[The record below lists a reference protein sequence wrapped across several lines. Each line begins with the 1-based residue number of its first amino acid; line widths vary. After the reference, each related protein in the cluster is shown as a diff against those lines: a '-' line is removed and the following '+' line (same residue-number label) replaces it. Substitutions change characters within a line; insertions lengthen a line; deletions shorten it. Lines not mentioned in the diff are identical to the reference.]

1 MIAIKWKPIISM
13 EKVTK
18 LSGFTIKKKK
28 KRRKNKDHAG
38 SIDRNKNKRSNGKG
52 VQELD
57 GPASS
62 LDGGWGSGIS
72 SSGTPIGASG

>member
-1 MIAIKWKPIISM
+1 MMAIQWKPIISM
-13 EKVTK
+13 ERVSE
-18 LSGFTIKKKK
+18 LSGFMVEE
-28 KRRKNKDHAG
+28 KRRKDKDHAG
-38 SIDRNKNKRSNGKG
+38 SINRNKNKRSNGKE

-62 LDGGWGSGIS
+62 LDGGWGLGSS